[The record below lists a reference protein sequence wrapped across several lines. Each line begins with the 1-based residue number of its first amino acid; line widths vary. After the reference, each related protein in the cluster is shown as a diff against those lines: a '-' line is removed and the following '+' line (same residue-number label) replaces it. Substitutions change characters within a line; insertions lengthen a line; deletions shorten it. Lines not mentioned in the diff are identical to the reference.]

1 MKELTNRQAE
11 IHDFMVCWQRDNGFP
26 PSQEEI
32 RDNFGFSSLNAVRSH
47 LTLIAKKGFICLNA
61 GKARGIQ
68 LKTSARGEIVSSD
81 ESIPIIG
88 SIAAGEP
95 ILAEQNI
102 ENLLAIPRAL
112 FGGGELF
119 ALHVKGNSMVQA
131 GIMNGDVA
139 IIRKQSHVENG
150 EIGAVLLGQEATL
163 KRVFLTSGSL
173 RLKAE
178 NPTCDDLIY
187 NESSI
192 ESPRVIGRY
201 QGIVRTTGLGSVL

>member
-32 RDNFGFSSLNAVRSH
+32 RAHFGFASPNAVRSH
-47 LTLIAKKGFICLNA
+47 LALIAKKGFICLNA

-68 LKTSARGEIVSSD
+68 LNTSALSEMVSSE
-81 ESIPIIG
+81 ESIPIVG
-88 SIAAGEP
+88 SIAAGGP

-119 ALHVKGNSMVQA
+119 ALHVKGDSMVQA

-178 NPTCDDLIY
+178 NPTFDDLIY

>member
-1 MKELTNRQAE
+1 MKELTARQAE

-32 RDNFGFSSLNAVRSH
+32 RDHFGFASPNAVRSH
-47 LTLIAKKGFICLNA
+47 LALIAKKGLICLNA

-68 LKTSARGEIVSSD
+68 LKTSTLSEMGSSD
-81 ESIPIIG
+81 KSIPIVG
-88 SIAAGEP
+88 TIAAGEP

-102 ENLLAIPRAL
+102 ENLLPIPRAL

-119 ALHVKGNSMVQA
+119 ALHVKGDSMVQA
-131 GIMNGDVA
+131 GILNGDVA

-150 EIGAVLLGQEATL
+150 EIGAVLLGQDATL

-178 NPTCDDLIY
+178 NPTCDDLVY

-201 QGIVRTTGLGSVL
+201 QGIVRTSGLGSVL